1 MKVMFC
7 HDGSAR
13 AHKALEQTVAIFK
26 SAKPEVIILTV
37 VEEPL
42 DATSSDQENFEKWRD
57 KRHEDL
63 KEAAQWVAN
72 HGLDVDAILAVGDPR
87 KMIIEAAETKNPD
100 LLIVSRRGGGGGEKT
115 VLGSIAHYIVRHA
128 PGAVAVM

>member
-7 HDGSAR
+7 HDGSSR
-13 AHKALEQTVAIFK
+13 AQEALELAVKIFK

-42 DATSSDQENFEKWRD
+42 DATSVDEESFQKWRE
-57 KRHEDL
+57 KRNEDL

-100 LLIVSRRGGGGGEKT
+100 LLIIARRGGGGTEKM
-115 VLGSIAHYIVRHA
+115 VLGSVASYIVRHA
-128 PGAVAVM
+128 PGPVAVM

>member
-7 HDGSAR
+7 HDGSSR
-13 AHKALEQTVAIFK
+13 AQEALELTVEIFK

-42 DATSSDQENFEKWRD
+42 DATSVDEESFQKWRE
-57 KRHEDL
+57 KRNEDL

-72 HGLDVDAILAVGDPR
+72 HGFDVDAILAVGDPR

-100 LLIVSRRGGGGGEKT
+100 LLIIARRGGGGTEKMI
-115 VLGSIAHYIVRHA
+115 LGSVANYIVRHA
-128 PGAVAVM
+128 PGPVAVM

>member
-13 AHKALEQTVAIFK
+13 AHKALERTVEIFK

-42 DATSSDQENFEKWRD
+42 DATSVDEENFQKWRD
-57 KRHEDL
+57 KWNEDL

-100 LLIVSRRGGGGGEKT
+100 LRIVSRRGGGGTEKM
-115 VLGSIAHYIVRHA
+115 VLGSVAHYIVRHA
-128 PGAVAVM
+128 PGPVAVM